1 MLLQGV
7 SSSNWTQL
15 LMAEARSGVGCTG
28 LPGGEAASEMSPNL
42 VQNSIVLASQLGRFI
57 EKIYLTGLWQCMSL
71 LPALGGEKQ
80 VD

>member
-1 MLLQGV
+1 MFPV
-7 SSSNWTQL
+7 SFENSEL
-15 LMAEARSGVGCTG
+15 
-28 LPGGEAASEMSPNL
+28 EMSPNL